1 MPPSGGAR
9 NRITRGRLAEHVRVL
24 VIGGGVVGCSCLY
37 HLAAMGWSDAILLE
51 RDDLTSGSTWHAA
64 GNCPTFATHP
74 SLLKL
79 QQYSAALYRRLGDD
93 TGYPINYHLT
103 GSVRLAHTTERMDEY
118 RYVAAIARLSGLDY
132 RMLTPQELQQRYPLV
147 QLDDLQGALWDPCDG
162 DIDPAQLTQAFAA
175 GARRSGARIQRFRRV
190 TGLERR
196 PTGDWHI
203 TTPKG
208 EYIAE
213 VVVNAAGY
221 RAGEVMALLGQ
232 DLPIVIMS
240 HQYLVTDDIPALQT
254 RAERLPLLRDPGVS
268 YYLRQEGGGLIL
280 GPYEQRATPAWL
292 DGIPEDFSFRL
303 WDDDLDRVESYIEAA
318 YRRVPVLANAGVKR
332 VVNGPIPYSPD
343 GLPYLGPAHGL
354 ANFFHCNTFSFGIAQ
369 AGGAG
374 KALAEWVTHGA
385 PEWDLWCV
393 HPRRFT
399 HYATRSYALAK
410 ATETYQHEYAP
421 AFPLEE
427 RAAGRPLRLSP
438 LHSRLASRGAR
449 FGVRGGWERALWY
462 DPSPPDTHAVQSES
476 LSFRRQR
483 GWNGIVGEEVRTVR
497 NGIGLMDLPGFT
509 RFLIEGP
516 GAEAF
521 LDRLLCSRLPRLN
534 RIALAY
540 ALNHRGGIVSEFTL
554 TRIAPGSF
562 YAMSAAAAEWHDEDV
577 LSQSL
582 PADGSVRMRRLT
594 ESADALV
601 LAGPRS
607 RAVLSR
613 ITTADLSNEAFPWL
627 SARSIDIGGARVLA
641 LRVSY
646 AGELGWELHAD
657 NEDMPRL
664 YEAVLE
670 AGSAHGLRH
679 FGLYALDSL
688 RIDKCYRG
696 WKSDFDSTMS
706 PWEASLDR
714 FVCMDKPHFIGRD
727 ALAAELERGIA
738 RRLVPMVL
746 EAPGSADALA
756 GSPIYLAGEPTNE
769 QTNEQTNEAIGVVTS
784 GTWSYTLECS
794 VALACVRAGQA
805 APGTTLYIDILGERC
820 AATVGREPLYD
831 PENRRPRA

>member
-1 MPPSGGAR
+1 
-9 NRITRGRLAEHVRVL
+9 LAEHVRVL
-24 VIGGGVVGCSCLY
+24 IIGGGAVGCSCLY

-64 GNCPTFATHP
+64 GNCPTFATNP

-79 QQYSAALYRRLGDD
+79 QQYSAALYRRLADD

-103 GSVRLAHTTERMDEY
+103 GSVRLAHTAERMDEY
-118 RYVAAIARLSGLDY
+118 RYVAAIAQSNGLDY
-132 RMLTPQELQQRYPLV
+132 RILTPQELQQRYPLV
-147 QLDDLQGALWDPCDG
+147 DLEDLKGALWDPCDG

-175 GARRSGARIQRFRRV
+175 GARRLGARIQRFTRV
-190 TGLERR
+190 TGLERGAAGEWR
-196 PTGDWHI
+196 VRTNR
-203 TTPKG
+203 G
-208 EYIAE
+208 EYTAE
-213 VVVNAAGY
+213 FIVNAAGY
-221 RAGEVMALLGQ
+221 RAGEVMALLGEP
-232 DLPIVIMS
+232 LPIVTMS
-240 HQYLVTDDIPALQT
+240 HQYLVTDDIPQVQA
-254 RAERLPLLRDPGVS
+254 RAERLPLLRDPDVS

-292 DGIPEDFSFRL
+292 DGIPDEFSFRL

-354 ANFFHCNTFSFGIAQ
+354 PNFYHCNTFSFGIAQ

-374 KALAEWVTHGA
+374 KALAEWIIHGA
-385 PEWDLWCV
+385 PEWDLWCID
-393 HPRRFT
+393 PRRFT
-399 HYATRSYALAK
+399 HYATRSFTLAK
-410 ATETYQHEYAP
+410 ATETYQNEYAP

-438 LHSRLASRGAR
+438 LHSQLVSRGAQ

-462 DPSPPDTHAVQSES
+462 DLPQRHEREPAPAPAPAPAPDASSFASAT
-476 LSFRRQR
+476 LTFRRQR
-483 GWNGIVGEEVRTVR
+483 GWNSAVGAEVQAVR
-497 NGIGLMDLPGFT
+497 SGVGVMDLPGLT

-516 GAEAF
+516 GATAF

-534 RIALAY
+534 RVALAY
-540 ALNHRGGIVSEFTL
+540 ALNPQGRILSEFTL
-554 TRIAPGSF
+554 TRIRPESF

-577 LSQSL
+577 LSRSI
-582 PADGSVRMRRLT
+582 PADGSIRIQRFT

-601 LAGPRS
+601 LAGPRA
-607 RAVLSR
+607 RALLSQ

-627 SARSIDIGGARVLA
+627 SARFIDVAGARVLA

-657 NEDMPRL
+657 NQDMPRL
-664 YEAVLE
+664 YDAVLA
-670 AGSAHGLRH
+670 AGSAHGLGH

-696 WKSDFDSTMS
+696 WKSDFDSSMS
-706 PWEASLDR
+706 PFEASLDR
-714 FVCMDKPHFIGRD
+714 FVDMAKLQFVGRES
-727 ALAAELERGIA
+727 LATELERGIA
-738 RRLVPMVL
+738 RRLVPLVL
-746 EAPGSADALA
+746 TDAGDADALT
-756 GSPIYLAGEPTNE
+756 GSPIYKANE
-769 QTNEQTNEAIGVVTS
+769 LSSEATGFVTS
-784 GTWSYTLECS
+784 GAWSYTFQRS
-794 VALACVRAGQA
+794 IALGCVRADLAQ
-805 APGTTLYIDILGERC
+805 PGTTLYIDILGERC
-820 AATVGREPLYD
+820 AATVGREPLFD
-831 PENRRPRA
+831 PENHRPRA

>member
-1 MPPSGGAR
+1 
-9 NRITRGRLAEHVRVL
+9 LAEHVRVL
-24 VIGGGVVGCSCLY
+24 VIGGGAVGCSCLY
-37 HLAAMGWSDAILLE
+37 HLSAMGWNDAILLE
-51 RDDLTSGSTWHAA
+51 RDDLTAGSTWHAA
-64 GNCPTFATHP
+64 GNCPTFATNP

-79 QQYSAALYRRLGDD
+79 QQYSAALYRRLAEDP
-93 TGYPINYHLT
+93 GYPINYHIT
-103 GSVRLAHTTERMDEY
+103 GSVRLAHTAERMDEY
-118 RYVAAIARLSGLDY
+118 RYVSAMAQSNGLDY
-132 RMLTPQELQQRYPLV
+132 HLLTPQELRLRYPLV
-147 QLDDLQGALWDPCDG
+147 ELEDLQGALWDPCDG

-175 GARRSGARIQRFRRV
+175 GARRSGARIQRYTRV
-190 TGLERR
+190 TGLERVA
-196 PTGDWHI
+196 TGEWRV
-203 TTPKG
+203 TTNRG
-208 EYIAE
+208 EYTAE
-213 VVVNAAGY
+213 VIINAAGY
-221 RAGEVMALLGQ
+221 RAGEIMALLGEP
-232 DLPIVIMS
+232 LPIVTMS
-240 HQYLVTDDIPALQT
+240 HQYLVTDEIPEVQA
-254 RAERLPLLRDPGVS
+254 RAERLPLLRDPDVS

-292 DGIPEDFSFRL
+292 DGIPDDFSFRL

-354 ANFFHCNTFSFGIAQ
+354 PNFFHCNTFSFGIAQ

-374 KALAEWVTHGA
+374 KALAEWIIQGA

-393 HPRRFT
+393 DPRRFT
-399 HYATRSYALAK
+399 GYATRSYAIAK
-410 ATETYQHEYAP
+410 ATETYQLEYAP

-427 RAAGRPLRLSP
+427 RAAGRPLRRSP
-438 LHSRLASRGAR
+438 LHHLLADRGAQ

-462 DPSPPDTHAVQSES
+462 ES
-476 LSFRRQR
+476 APALAASATLSFRRQR
-483 GWNGIVGEEVRTVR
+483 GWNSAVGEEVRAVR
-497 NGIGLMDLPGFT
+497 RGVGIMDLPGFT

-516 GAEAF
+516 GAAAF

-534 RIALAY
+534 RVALAY
-540 ALNHRGGIVSEFTL
+540 ALNAHGRILSEFTL
-554 TRIAPGSF
+554 TRIGTERF

-577 LSQSL
+577 LSHCL
-582 PADGSVRMRRLT
+582 PADGSVRIQRLT

-601 LAGPRS
+601 LAGPRA
-607 RAVLSR
+607 RAVLTR

-627 SARSIDIGGARVLA
+627 SARFIDIAGAHVLA

-646 AGELGWELHAD
+646 AGELGWELHAH

-664 YEAVLE
+664 YEAVLG
-670 AGSAHGLRH
+670 AGSAHGLEH

-696 WKSDFDSTMS
+696 WKSDFDSSMS
-706 PWEASLDR
+706 PFEASLDR
-714 FVCMDKPHFIGRD
+714 FVDMAKPQFVGRD

-738 RRLVPMVL
+738 RRMVPLVL
-746 EAPGSADALA
+746 QDPGGADALA
-756 GSPIYLAGEPTNE
+756 GSPILLANGQTREPTH
-769 QTNEQTNEAIGVVTS
+769 EAVGFVTS
-784 GTWSYTLECS
+784 GTWSYALERS
-794 VALACVRAGQA
+794 IALGCVRAGQA

-820 AATVGREPLYD
+820 AATVGREPLFD

>member
-1 MPPSGGAR
+1 MPPGGGAR
-9 NRITRGRLAEHVRVL
+9 SAGLAEHVRVI
-24 VIGGGVVGCSCLY
+24 VIGGGAVGCSCLY
-37 HLAAMGWSDAILLE
+37 HLAAMGWNDALLLE

-64 GNCPTFATHP
+64 GNVPTFATHP

-79 QQYSAALYRRLGDD
+79 QQYSAALYRRLGSD

-103 GSVRLAHTTERMDEY
+103 GSVRLAHTAERMDEY
-118 RYVAAIARLSGLDY
+118 RYVTAIAQACGLDY
-132 RMLTPQELQQRYPLV
+132 RIIDPPALRQRYPLV
-147 QLDDLQGALWDPCDG
+147 ELEDLKGALWDPWDG

-175 GARRSGARIQRFRRV
+175 GARQMGARILRFTRV
-190 TGLERR
+190 TGLARLAAGEWRV
-196 PTGDWHI
+196 
-203 TTPKG
+203 TTDKA
-208 EYIAE
+208 EYTAD

-232 DLPIVIMS
+232 DLPIVTMS
-240 HQYLVTDDIPALQT
+240 HQYLVTDDLPELKART
-254 RAERLPLLRDPGVS
+254 ARLPLLRDPDVS
-268 YYLRQEGGGLIL
+268 YYLRQEGNGLIL
-280 GPYEQRATPAWL
+280 GPYEKHATPAWL
-292 DGIPEDFSFRL
+292 EGIPEDFSFRL
-303 WDDDLDRVESYIEAA
+303 WEDDLDRVESYIEAA
-318 YRRVPVLANAGVKR
+318 YRRVPVLASAGVKR

-343 GLPYLGPAHGL
+343 GLPYVGPAHGL
-354 ANFFHCNTFSFGIAQ
+354 TNFYHCNTFSFGIAQ

-374 KALAEWVTHGA
+374 KSLAEWVIEGA
-385 PEWDLWCV
+385 SEWDLWCV
-393 HPRRFT
+393 DSRRFT
-399 HYATRSYALAK
+399 HYATRRFTLAK
-410 ATETYQHEYAP
+410 ATETYQLEYAP
-421 AFPLEE
+421 AFPFEE
-427 RAAGRPLRLSP
+427 RPAGRPLRLSP
-438 LHSRLASRGAR
+438 LHTLLASRGAQ

-462 DPSPPDTHAVQSES
+462 RADAPGR

-483 GWNGIVGEEVRTVR
+483 GWNSAVGEEVRAVR
-497 NGIGLMDLPGFT
+497 SGVGIMDLPGFA

-540 ALNHRGGIVSEFTL
+540 ALNDRGGIVSEFTL

-582 PADGSVRMRRLT
+582 PTDGSVRIQRLT
-594 ESADALV
+594 GSADALV
-601 LAGPRS
+601 LAGPRA
-607 RAVLSR
+607 RAVLSQL
-613 ITTADLSNEAFPWL
+613 TTADLSNHAFPWL
-627 SARSIDIGGARVLA
+627 ASRVIDVAGARVLA

-664 YEAVLE
+664 YEAVVA
-670 AGSAHGLRH
+670 AGAAHALRH

-696 WKSDFDSTMS
+696 WKSDFDSSMS

-714 FVCMDKPHFIGRD
+714 FVDMDKPQFIGRD
-727 ALAAELERGIA
+727 ALMAQRARGLA
-738 RRLVPMVL
+738 RRSVPL
-746 EAPGSADALA
+746 LLDDPGSADALS
-756 GSPIYLAGEPTNE
+756 GSPIFQADEP
-769 QTNEQTNEAIGVVTS
+769 IGFVTS
-784 GTWSYTLECS
+784 GAWSYTLECS
-794 VALACVRAGQA
+794 VALGCVRADLAQ
-805 APGTTLYIDILGERC
+805 PGKPLHIDILGERR

-831 PENRRPRA
+831 PENHHPRA